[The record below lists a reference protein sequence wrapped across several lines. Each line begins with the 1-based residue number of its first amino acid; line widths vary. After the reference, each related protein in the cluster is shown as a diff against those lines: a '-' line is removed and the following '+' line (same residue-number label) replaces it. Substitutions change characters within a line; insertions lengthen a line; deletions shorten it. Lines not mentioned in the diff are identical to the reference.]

1 MKPEM
6 NPIQQTSIET
16 NKPRILLPKVFGK
29 MLRKPKFVI
38 SLSIIVLIYGLG
50 ISAPLVAPQSY
61 YEQNLSQSK
70 ISPNRNHILGTDFL
84 GRDVASRLIYSLRTN
99 LIITFAAVI
108 TGSLFIGVALGLI
121 AGYFGGRI
129 DSVIMRVGD
138 VFLAFPGLLLVILLA
153 ATLRPRIIEMVRSFE
168 NIFGL
173 NGLVRWGIPDYLL
186 IFGALAAFS
195 WVGIARLTRGQVL
208 SLKRTVYVEAAEAL
222 GASPTHIL
230 LKHILPNAL
239 PPIIVV
245 ITMGMGTLAG
255 AEVMLSWLGI
265 GIQPPAPSLG
275 NMIREGQDISI
286 LRNYPHLL
294 IPPVIIVGL
303 LIFSWNMLGDA
314 LNDLWNPKIR

>member
-1 MKPEM
+1 M

-230 LKHILPNAL
+230 LK
-239 PPIIVV
+239 
-245 ITMGMGTLAG
+245 
-255 AEVMLSWLGI
+255 
-265 GIQPPAPSLG
+265 Q
-275 NMIREGQDISI
+275 
-286 LRNYPHLL
+286 
-294 IPPVIIVGL
+294 
-303 LIFSWNMLGDA
+303 
-314 LNDLWNPKIR
+314 